1 MNSNYNQP
9 KGTALAKQASK
20 ATLAKNFF
28 AENTNESEILQTHFQ
43 AFADDARSL
52 NIQVTLPQL
61 VSRVRTIVNNDS
73 KDDTTIEAAVE
84 AAKLS
89 LIRDIEANEVCIIS
103 NRPALTKPALLKLA
117 NRTFQQS
124 GAAISYEIQ
133 FYGVSGEI
141 TTDKNIIDSA
151 SCTIVAR
158 VGTKAT
164 GIFSGFAGEILEYK
178 GMKVFWD
185 RYGGFNK
192 HDKRGVLTDMALRS
206 AIRTYFPEVLANSQ
220 FADEIELH
228 EAIEAQVSKPVPA
241 IASSADLL
249 IDEDELPSVINE
261 VEISEPQEPKSEQT
275 AEDDEKIDFEGVI

>member
-1 MNSNYNQP
+1 MNQNYNQP
-9 KGTALAKQASK
+9 KGTAITKPAQK

-61 VSRVRTIVNNDS
+61 VSRIRTIVNSDG

-89 LIRDIEANEVCIIS
+89 LIRGVEANEVCIIS
-103 NRPALTKPALLKLA
+103 NKPALTKPALLKLT
-117 NRTFQQS
+117 NRVFQQS
-124 GAAISYEIQ
+124 GAVINYEIT
-133 FYGVSGEI
+133 FYGASGEQ

-151 SCTIVAR
+151 SCTVTAM

-164 GIFSGFAGEILEYK
+164 GIFSGFAGQTLQYK
-178 GMKVFWD
+178 GLKVFWD
-185 RYGGFNK
+185 RYNGFNK
-192 HDKRGVLTDMALRS
+192 HDKRGVLSDMALRS
-206 AIRTYFPEVLANSQ
+206 VIRTYFPEVIGNAQ
-220 FADEIELH
+220 FADEIELR

-249 IDEDELPSVINE
+249 LDEDEPAAAIEE
-261 VEISEPQEPKSEQT
+261 VEISEPQEIESEQT

>member
-1 MNSNYNQP
+1 MNQNYNQP
-9 KGTALAKQASK
+9 KGTAITKPAQK

-61 VSRVRTIVNNDS
+61 VSRIRTIVNGDG

-89 LIRDIEANEVCIIS
+89 LIRGVEANEVCIIS
-103 NRPALTKPALLKLA
+103 NKPALTKPALLKLT
-117 NRTFQQS
+117 NRVFQQS
-124 GAAISYEIQ
+124 GAVINYEIT
-133 FYGVSGEI
+133 FYGASGEQ

-151 SCTIVAR
+151 SCTVTAM

-164 GIFSGFAGEILEYK
+164 GIFSGFTGQTLQYK
-178 GMKVFWD
+178 GLKVFWD
-185 RYGGFNK
+185 RYNGFNK
-192 HDKRGVLTDMALRS
+192 HDKRGVLSDMALRS
-206 AIRTYFPEVLANSQ
+206 VIRTYFPEVIGNAQ
-220 FADEIELH
+220 FADEIELR

-249 IDEDELPSVINE
+249 LDEDEPAAAIEE
-261 VEISEPQEPKSEQT
+261 VKISEPEEPEAEQN

>member
-1 MNSNYNQP
+1 MNQNYNQP
-9 KGTALAKQASK
+9 KGTGLTKPAQK

-61 VSRVRTIVNNDS
+61 VSRVRTIVNNDGS
-73 KDDTTIEAAVE
+73 EETTIEAAVE

-89 LIRDIEANEVCIIS
+89 LIRGVEANEVCIIS
-103 NRPALTKPALLKLA
+103 NKPALTKPALLKLA

-133 FYGVSGEI
+133 FYGASGEP
-141 TTDKNIIDSA
+141 TTDKNVIDSA
-151 SCTIVAR
+151 SCTISAR
-158 VGTKAT
+158 VGTKAA

-178 GMKVFWD
+178 GIKAFWD
-185 RYGGFNK
+185 RYKGRNT
-192 HDKRGVLTDMALRS
+192 HDKRGVLTDMAIRS

-249 IDEDELPSVINE
+249 LDEDEPVAAIEE
-261 VEISEPQEPKSEQT
+261 VEIFEPEAEQT